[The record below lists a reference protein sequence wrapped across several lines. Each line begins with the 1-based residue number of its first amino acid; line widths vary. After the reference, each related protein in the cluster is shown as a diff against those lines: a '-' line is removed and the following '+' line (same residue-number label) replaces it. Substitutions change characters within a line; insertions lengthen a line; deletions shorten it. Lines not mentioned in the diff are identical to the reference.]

1 MLQYFKS
8 NNQSRQSEI
17 DQALQLNINNEYISE
32 IHLLNEM
39 NYDLS
44 YLKDDNHKIKQRELN
59 ERISINEAM
68 KYSYNNLQKDDII
81 IISNADIYFDNS
93 LTLLYSIY
101 IH

>member
-8 NNQSRQSEI
+8 NNQTRQSEI

-101 IH
+101 ID

>member
-1 MLQYFKS
+1 
-8 NNQSRQSEI
+8 
-17 DQALQLNINNEYISE
+17 
-32 IHLLNEM
+32 M

-44 YLKDDNHKIKQRELN
+44 YLRDDNHKIKQRELK
-59 ERISINEAM
+59 ERISINEAI
-68 KYSYNNLQKDDII
+68 KYSYYNLQKDDII

>member
-101 IH
+101 ID

>member
-8 NNQSRQSEI
+8 NNQTRQSEI

>member
-44 YLKDDNHKIKQRELN
+44 YLKDDNHKIKQREIN